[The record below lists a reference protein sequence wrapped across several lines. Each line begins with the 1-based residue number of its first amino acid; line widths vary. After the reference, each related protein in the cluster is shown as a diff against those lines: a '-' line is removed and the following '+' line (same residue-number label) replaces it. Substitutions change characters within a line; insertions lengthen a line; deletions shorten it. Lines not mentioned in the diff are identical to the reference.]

1 MGVGD
6 TTDIVEKEPSQ
17 METSNVMPGT
27 QLVISKLLLE
37 LNFSAT
43 SLLSVV
49 RHGRTNT

>member
-27 QLVISKLLLE
+27 QLVSKLLLE